1 VRLPHFEDLTQWLD
15 RIVEYAR
22 VKRGVIA
29 VIEAAAWQ
37 GLYAAHRDRLD
48 QPSTT
53 CLIAQSDSGDV
64 RSDVD
69 ATDVILLLGALSR
82 VPPAGWGPVEEGHH
96 GHSSRPAHT
105 VIVQSAAGR

>member
-1 VRLPHFEDLTQWLD
+1 VGCLAKLPHFEDLTQWLD

-82 VPPAGWGPVEEGHH
+82 VPPAGWEAR
-96 GHSSRPAHT
+96 SRKAIT
-105 VIVQSAAGR
+105 VILRGLRTR